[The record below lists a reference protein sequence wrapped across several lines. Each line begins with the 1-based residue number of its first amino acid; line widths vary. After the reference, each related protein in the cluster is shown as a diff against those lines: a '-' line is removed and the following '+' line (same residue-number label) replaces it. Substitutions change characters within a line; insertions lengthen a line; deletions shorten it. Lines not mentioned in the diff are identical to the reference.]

1 MGLVFCV
8 KTYHTKMSSSSS
20 SSDQRKVSNKK
31 NRHCYTFE
39 NDEYSVERLFEAGSV
54 VHNREWCYVVD
65 QAAAVEVAVL
75 FKARCTFSVNGE
87 GCCRVLKIV
96 DDTGYTHGELELFIK
111 PGKASVKATPY
122 QMEIEKKERTIRLP
136 QKLRTDCKDS
146 ETVSSDYT
154 EVKAEETFKVKRSE
168 KLAAQA
174 ELDRKVKIAGDN
186 TKSQFSKI

>member
-1 MGLVFCV
+1 
-8 KTYHTKMSSSSS
+8 MSSSSS
-20 SSDQRKVSNKK
+20 STDVRKSDNKK

-39 NDEYSVERLFEAGSV
+39 NDDYSVERIFEKGSV
-54 VHNREWCYVVD
+54 VHNREWCYNVVD

-75 FKARCTFSVNGE
+75 FKARCTFSVAGE

-122 QMEIEKKERTIRLP
+122 QMKIEKKERTIRLP

-168 KLAAQA
+168 KVAAQA
-174 ELDRKVKIAGDN
+174 ELDRKVRLAVPK
-186 TKSQFSKI
+186 

>member
-1 MGLVFCV
+1 MGLVFFCV

-39 NDEYSVERLFEAGSV
+39 NDEYSVERIFEKGSV
-54 VHNREWCYVVD
+54 VHNREWCYNVVD

-75 FKARCTFSVNGE
+75 FKARCTFSVAGE

-122 QMEIEKKERTIRLP
+122 QMKIEKKERTIRLP
-136 QKLRTDCKDS
+136 QKLKTDCKES
-146 ETVSSDYT
+146 ETVSSATSYT
-154 EVKAEETFKVKRSE
+154 EVKAEEGFRVKRSE
-168 KLAAQA
+168 KAAAQA
-174 ELDRKVKIAGDN
+174 EL
-186 TKSQFSKI
+186 